1 VREQAVLEEL
11 EHGVERFAG
20 FGVHADKLRN
30 LVARIRQPPPERKSE
45 RGVKPYFSRVN

>member
-1 VREQAVLEEL
+1 MREQAVLEEL

-45 RGVKPYFSRVN
+45 TGVKPYFSRVN